1 MHVHHLHFVGAA
13 KWPQL
18 AHLLMWE
25 RPGAHERTARAQ
37 AGVST
42 ELQLRDA
49 EAQRLSARLDLVDAL
64 VDAQVAAAQLD
75 VALGRGRVE
84 EDR

>member
-1 MHVHHLHFVGAA
+1 MPAAGGASA
-13 KWPQL
+13 W
-18 AHLLMWE
+18 H
-25 RPGAHERTARAQ
+25 
-37 AGVST
+37 
-42 ELQLRDA
+42 A